1 MEFVG
6 QLLEEVT
13 QCLKRRGVRYTVRY
27 TRPARDF
34 FPTTD
39 AFYIIRQ
46 TAAEDHLELVA
57 AAKMGKEVEND
68 GI

>member
-6 QLLEEVT
+6 QPLEEAA
-13 QCLKRRGVRYTVRY
+13 QCLRRRGVRYTVRY

-46 TAAEDHLELVA
+46 TTAEDCVEFVV
-57 AAKMGKEVEND
+57 AAKMGKEV
-68 GI
+68 